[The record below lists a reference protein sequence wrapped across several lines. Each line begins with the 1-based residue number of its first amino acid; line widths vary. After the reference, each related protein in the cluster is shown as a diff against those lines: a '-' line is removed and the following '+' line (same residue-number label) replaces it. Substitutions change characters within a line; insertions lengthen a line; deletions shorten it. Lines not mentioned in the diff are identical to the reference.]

1 MKKKRFKRM
10 AALAASILMLAGSV
24 LPVNAAYPFEV
35 KGNVKPSRTDYNIE
49 LDHYYNGMIS
59 NKTPVEMKEGKYYY
73 MVYTVEKVEENNLWQ
88 NGIIATQDPEKFY
101 STGTMQYI
109 FTTDLLFEQGCTYF
123 YRFEMTKEGLS
134 YIVAKA
140 DREGNLSYIEL
151 PIRENDVCKDCK
163 YFGIWLG
170 GDAKSFTG
178 SLSQV
183 LCYDSDGN
191 DLGVVVN
198 KATGS
203 GTVMNHDLYNEM
215 EMPHSYE
222 FSLKDA
228 KDVAI
233 SNERGTTAE
242 TIFMSYTVKNV
253 AAQIVDMNISGGI
266 LSTGPQRPDPQGEG
280 IINYEWCKERGVSM
294 LHEGSHYLVR
304 FDRNGGEL
312 LVTVKET
319 AQDGTVSYYGYP
331 VYWGTYRPE
340 SEYFSIYFGV
350 ESMSGDFYDFKCYDE
365 SGRNLAVQINKD
377 DVSIR
382 HIGNWEDY
390 SLCKGVYYSVG
401 KDTLFILDDENNI
414 GRQMNRSKDSAVWGS
429 YVINDTTLTMNVDG
443 EEETFDYLY
452 DFMTDKDGEK
462 YIRLKDQKV
471 TFVVGDKEKKEEQT
485 VKVNAKSGYKVA
497 QPDNPS
503 IKGYTFKEW
512 CLSDGT
518 AYDFENIVTESMTLY
533 AKYTDGDGHEYL
545 AVDGPVNQMPVSTI
559 VTIAAGILL
568 VALTIAVCIWIGK
581 KGKKKDEN
589 QA

>member
-1 MKKKRFKRM
+1 MKKKILKK
-10 AALAASILMLAGSV
+10 AATLVASMVLLVVSVMPTSAAH
-24 LPVNAAYPFEV
+24 PFEI
-35 KGNVKPSRTDYNIE
+35 KDSVKPSNTDYHID

-59 NKTPVEMKEGKYYY
+59 NKTPVKMEKGKYYY
-73 MVYTVEKVEENNLWQ
+73 MVYTVENVKENKLWQ
-88 NGIIATQDPEKFY
+88 NGIVATQDPEKFY
-101 STGTMQYI
+101 TAGTMHYN

-123 YRFEMTKEGLS
+123 YRFEMTEDGLS

-140 DREGNLSYIEL
+140 DKKGALSYIEL
-151 PIRENDVCKDCK
+151 PIRENDVYKGCK

-203 GTVMNHDLYNEM
+203 GTVMNYDLYNEKNV
-215 EMPHSYE
+215 PHSYE
-222 FSLKDA
+222 FSIKDA
-228 KDVAI
+228 KQVAI
-233 SNERGTTAE
+233 SNERGTKAE
-242 TIFMSYTVKNV
+242 TIFMSYNVKNV
-253 AAQIVDMNISGGI
+253 KTKIAHMNISGGI
-266 LSTGPQRPDPQGEG
+266 VSTGPEKPEPHAEG
-280 IINYEWCKERGVSM
+280 LINYEWCDQVGVSM

-319 AQDGTVSYYGYP
+319 DKNGKVSYFGYP

-340 SEYFSIYFGV
+340 SEFFSIYFGL
-350 ESMSGDFYDFKCYDE
+350 ESMSADFYDFKCYDTE
-365 SGRNLAVQINKD
+365 GKNLAVQINKD

-390 SLCKGVYYSVG
+390 TLCKGVYYSDT
-401 KDTLFILDDENNI
+401 KDTLLILDDENNI
-414 GRQMNRSKDSAVWGS
+414 GIQQNRSEDDSVWGT
-429 YVINDTTLTMNVDG
+429 YVINETTLTMTVDAK
-443 EEETFDYLY
+443 EEQFEYLY

-471 TFVVGDKEKKEEQT
+471 TFVVGDSDEDKNET
-485 VKVNAKSGYKVA
+485 VKVNAKCGYKVE
-497 QPDNPS
+497 QPQNPS

-512 CLSDGT
+512 CLGDGT
-518 AYDFENIVTESMTLY
+518 PYDFEDIVTETFTLY
-533 AKYTDGDGHEYL
+533 AKYTDGDGHEYV
-545 AVDGPVNQMPVSTI
+545 AANGPIHSVPTKTI
-559 VTIAAGILL
+559 VAAGVGVVLIVGTI
-568 VALTIAVCIWIGK
+568 VACVFIAK
-581 KGKKKDEN
+581 KGRKEN
-589 QA
+589 GKSE